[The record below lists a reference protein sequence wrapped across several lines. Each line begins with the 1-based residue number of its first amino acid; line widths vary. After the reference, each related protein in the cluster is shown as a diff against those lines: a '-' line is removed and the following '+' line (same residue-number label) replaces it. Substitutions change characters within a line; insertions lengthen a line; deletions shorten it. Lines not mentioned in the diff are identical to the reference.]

1 MGHGRNLYSHI
12 FLLIQLNQ
20 DIFGWRQIT
29 VKFERFCVHG
39 ELNGLKGETVKS
51 GSSSIK
57 VTLIYRQAIS
67 TSKT

>member
-20 DIFGWRQIT
+20 DIFGWRQIA
-29 VKFERFCVHG
+29 VKFGMFFVHG
-39 ELNGLKGETVKS
+39 ESRGFKGEIVKS
-51 GSSSIK
+51 GSSFIK
-57 VTLIYRQAIS
+57 VTLIYRQSMS